1 NSRPST
7 TSLNYLSGERDGLL
21 VSDHVIELSVLPPNW
36 VDIVEEVDDDISQI
50 KSLIPTLESLHRKH
64 ALPGFDDRTEEE
76 REIERLSS
84 EITKLFK
91 QCQQKIRRIADESR
105 IAASNQ
111 EETMSKNIQISL
123 ATKLQDLSTNFRKQ
137 QSAYMKKL
145 KGVKV
150 RSTGF
155 FPIENDESDEEQG
168 FGFTNEQLAL
178 VESSEATISQREH
191 EINEIAKSIQTIA
204 EIFNELQALVIDQGT
219 LLDRIDYNVEQ
230 MVTNVKGATRE
241 LDRPIWWVPMYFKIT
256 NTEITNT
263 EITNTEIT
271 NTEITNTE
279 ITNTEI
285 TNTEIT
291 NTMMNTITWNC
302 YKNGMDIV
310 SEDIIM
316 PQDIDSHELTHFDP
330 G

>member
-1 NSRPST
+1 MTTRSRTLLFLQYRNSFARSSNSRPST
-7 TSLNYLSGERDGLL
+7 TSLNYYSDERDGLIKN
-21 VSDHVIELSVLPPNW
+21 SDHVIELSVLPPRW

-84 EITKLFK
+84 EITKLFQ

-105 IAASNQ
+105 VTASSQ
-111 EETMSKNIQISL
+111 EKAMSKNIQISL

-137 QSAYMKKL
+137 QSSYMKKL

-150 RSTGF
+150 RSTGY
-155 FPIENDESDEEQG
+155 FPIENNDSDEERD
-168 FGFTNEQLAL
+168 FGFTNDQLAY
-178 VESSEATISQREH
+178 VESSETMISQREQ

-204 EIFNELQALVIDQGT
+204 GIFNELQALVIDQGT

-241 LDRPIWWVPMYFKIT
+241 LDRGANYQKKNRNRKIILLLLLIIFGLIIILIFKPR
-256 NTEITNT
+256 
-263 EITNTEIT
+263 
-271 NTEITNTE
+271 
-279 ITNTEI
+279 
-285 TNTEIT
+285 
-291 NTMMNTITWNC
+291 
-302 YKNGMDIV
+302 KN
-310 SEDIIM
+310 
-316 PQDIDSHELTHFDP
+316 
-330 G
+330 

>member
-1 NSRPST
+1 MTTRSRTLLFLQYRNSFARSSHSRPST

-84 EITKLFK
+84 EITKLFQ

-111 EETMSKNIQISL
+111 ETTMSKNIQISL

-137 QSAYMKKL
+137 QSAYMKR
-145 KGVKV
+145 VKV

-155 FPIENDESDEEQG
+155 FPIENNESDEEQG

-178 VESSEATISQREH
+178 TESSEAVISQREH

-230 MVTNVKGATRE
+230 MVVNVKGATRE
-241 LDRPIWWVPMYFKIT
+241 LDRGANYQKKSRNRKIILLLLLIIFGLIIILIFKPR
-256 NTEITNT
+256 
-263 EITNTEIT
+263 
-271 NTEITNTE
+271 
-279 ITNTEI
+279 
-285 TNTEIT
+285 
-291 NTMMNTITWNC
+291 
-302 YKNGMDIV
+302 KN
-310 SEDIIM
+310 
-316 PQDIDSHELTHFDP
+316 
-330 G
+330 